1 MIRLETEI
9 IRLSVTAMILTWKW
23 IIRMLKMNPDRWPRE
38 RHQEKFSKDITD
50 QSRHQD
56 FENYLKSSSL
66 QLQLIWKK
74 TAIAP
79 KYLNIRCPIF
89 LARTLAQL
97 RLANTHNCRILCSKH
112 CLQLC
117 PKTLCKACGKANEI
131 VDHILSFCQAYDD
144 LRTRK
149 SSSVMLTERSV
160 KILETNYLYE
170 SSKSCRNI
178 PLNSGNLE
186 GHISALIAK
195 LKGNHGKKEKVSEK
209 DSKSEVISE
218 VDDNGLEN
226 GRNGK
231 EINGI
236 SKEIEKKLR
245 NHRLK

>member
-97 RLANTHNCRILCSKH
+97 RLANTHNCRILCSEH

-144 LRTRK
+144 LRIRFFTNLIK
-149 SSSVMLTERSV
+149 LYPINLCSLM
-160 KILETNYLYE
+160 ILSTYTKE
-170 SSKSCRNI
+170 NI
-178 PLNSGNLE
+178 ENIARY
-186 GHISALIAK
+186 ISA
-195 LKGNHGKKEKVSEK
+195 VS
-209 DSKSEVISE
+209 SRRARHTQSF
-218 VDDNGLEN
+218 
-226 GRNGK
+226 
-231 EINGI
+231 
-236 SKEIEKKLR
+236 
-245 NHRLK
+245 

>member
-1 MIRLETEI
+1 M
-9 IRLSVTAMILTWKW
+9 S
-23 IIRMLKMNPDRWPRE
+23 
-38 RHQEKFSKDITD
+38 
-50 QSRHQD
+50 
-56 FENYLKSSSL
+56 YLPFDL
-66 QLQLIWKK
+66 L
-74 TAIAP
+74 
-79 KYLNIRCPIF
+79 
-89 LARTLAQL
+89 
-97 RLANTHNCRILCSKH
+97 
-112 CLQLC
+112 
-117 PKTLCKACGKANEI
+117 
-131 VDHILSFCQAYDD
+131 DHLDH
-144 LRTRK
+144 K

-231 EINGI
+231 EINFQGDREKTEEPSAEI
-236 SKEIEKKLR
+236 IIDNYEDKGSSDNEKEDDKTEDEEEHDQIKDNVTKNQNKCRLLR
-245 NHRLK
+245 YPAGSESDELSE